1 MKGVPEQ
8 IGSNFAEAKY
18 SLSGPEGSGKWITGR
33 SRSDA
38 SNETCSFWKC
48 FIAER
53 CHPRGNNRGKMNYL
67 TKNEIFSIPHLDQ
80 EVNTS
85 INILTVLSIN
95 NGSWSGHLNLVSKWR
110 NAAQLLS
117 HANDTRH
124 HLMDP
129 FRFDELNAHR
139 CGECFTAAEHIL

>member
-18 SLSGPEGSGKWITGR
+18 SLPGPEGSGKWITGR

-38 SNETCSFWKC
+38 SNESCSFWKC

-53 CHPRGNNRGKMNYL
+53 CHLKGNNGEKMNYL
-67 TKNEIFSIPHLDQ
+67 KKKEIFSTPHLDQ

-85 INILTVLSIN
+85 INVLVVLSIN
-95 NGSWSGHLNLVSKWR
+95 NGSWSGHLYLINKWR
-110 NAAQLLS
+110 SAAQLRS
-117 HANDTRH
+117 NDKRH
-124 HLMDP
+124 HLMDSY
-129 FRFDELNAHR
+129 RLDELNSPQ
-139 CGECFTAAEHIL
+139 CGECFTAAEYIL